1 MACLL
6 GGELDLFEGV
16 ALPPAGM
23 ACLLLLLLPPAC
35 LPPRPLPPAGAACLP
50 PRLLP
55 PAGAVCLLPLL
66 LPPAGPL
73 GLLGTFFRAG
83 IMVTVTASKGV
94 TSEAVMVV
102 IVSSPKAK
110 SLRSRRK
117 ETGSVV

>member
-35 LPPRPLPPAGAACLP
+35 LPPRP
-50 PRLLP
+50 LP